1 MEVIT
6 SRDGTSIAFWRSGTG
21 PPLVLIHG
29 ATADHTTTWRSVL
42 APLERRFTVCAM
54 DRRGRGGSGD
64 SAKYELGREADD
76 VVAVLDAIDAP
87 AYVLGHS
94 FGGLCAIEAAL
105 RTSRMAKLVLYE
117 GVALRGADAYPPGVI
132 DRLRGMIE
140 SGDVEGALVAML
152 RDIAGMA
159 PEEIDVLRSQTTA
172 WQRRIDNAR
181 GVGRELEADASYVF
195 DPGRFAEMR
204 TPTMLLVGEMSLP
217 RELDNA
223 RGVAAA
229 LPNARVVV
237 LPGQQHLAMHTDPDL
252 FVREVASFLSE

>member
-6 SRDGTSIAFWRSGTG
+6 SRDGTPIAFWRSGTG
-21 PPLVLIHG
+21 PPLLLIHG

-64 SAKYELGREADD
+64 STAYELAREADD
-76 VVAVLDAIDAP
+76 VVAVLEAIDAP
-87 AYVLGHS
+87 SHVLGHS
-94 FGGLCAIEAAL
+94 FGGLCALEAAL

-140 SGDVEGALVAML
+140 RGEAEGALVAMM
-152 RDIAGMA
+152 RDVAGMA
-159 PEEIDVLRSQTTA
+159 EDEIDVLRSQTTA

-181 GVGRELEADASYVF
+181 RVARELEADASYVF

-237 LPGQQHLAMHTDPDL
+237 LPGQQHVAMHTDPDL
-252 FVREVASFLSE
+252 FVREVVSFLSE